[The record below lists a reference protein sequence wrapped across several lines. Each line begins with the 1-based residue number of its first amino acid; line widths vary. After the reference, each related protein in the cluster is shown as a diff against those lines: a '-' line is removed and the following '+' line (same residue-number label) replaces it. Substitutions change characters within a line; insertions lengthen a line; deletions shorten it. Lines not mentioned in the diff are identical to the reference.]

1 MPTPS
6 PTHPA
11 MPTVESVAEEIGKLS
26 RGNLLE
32 DGHQLV
38 MAQVVTKR
46 ELACLA
52 AWALRFRAQALE
64 GAAKELDESV
74 YSWDPAVH
82 WCVGE
87 LRRLAAEVR
96 E

>member
-1 MPTPS
+1 
-6 PTHPA
+6 

-52 AWALRFRAQALE
+52 AWALRFRAQGVREALE